1 MNSMYACLH
10 VPDFAVQ
17 AAVRLRPELRI
28 HPTAVIEG
36 DPPLETIFAL
46 NAPARAQGVAAGMSR
61 LQAESFRGL
70 KLHRRSLAEEASAQA
85 ALLECAGA
93 FSPRI
98 EVVSFQYAQEPGGTV
113 VIDIRGTTSLFGAP
127 GQLAEAACRKV
138 AGCGLKVHV
147 AISENF
153 HAAVCA
159 ARGYPGMTE
168 LAPGD
173 EARLLAPLPLDV
185 LDLSPEMSATFQLWG
200 IQNCG
205 ALAGLPEREL
215 IARIGQEGK
224 RLRALARGKHPHL
237 LVPVEADFRS
247 ELVETI
253 ELEHPV
259 EELEPLLFLFS
270 RMIDQLL
277 FRVRERSL
285 AIAALHVCLTL
296 DRKLDG
302 QGQHH
307 KRSVRPALPSQ
318 EHGTLLKLLQ
328 LDLEMHPPQAA
339 VMVFEIRADSARPH
353 RAQHGL
359 FLPQAPEPGRLEVVL
374 ARLRKLLGENRV
386 GTPQLEDS
394 HRPEAFRIAA
404 FAPPAPRPAVE
415 AAFSSRTAL
424 RVCRPP
430 LVIHVTVREHKPS
443 SIAMNGAE
451 YGVASRAGPWRSSG
465 QWWSET
471 CWSREEWDVELVDEK
486 TRMVGRIAY
495 DPASNCWY
503 MQGIYD

>member
-205 ALAGLPEREL
+205 ALAGC
-215 IARIGQEGK
+215 
-224 RLRALARGKHPHL
+224 
-237 LVPVEADFRS
+237 RS
-247 ELVETI
+247 G
-253 ELEHPV
+253 
-259 EELEPLLFLFS
+259 
-270 RMIDQLL
+270 
-277 FRVRERSL
+277 SL
-285 AIAALHVCLTL
+285 SHA
-296 DRKLDG
+296 
-302 QGQHH
+302 
-307 KRSVRPALPSQ
+307 
-318 EHGTLLKLLQ
+318 
-328 LDLEMHPPQAA
+328 
-339 VMVFEIRADSARPH
+339 SARKESVCVPWLAVSI
-353 RAQHGL
+353 RICW
-359 FLPQAPEPGRLEVVL
+359 FRLKRIFVPNWW
-374 ARLRKLLGENRV
+374 RPSNWSIRWKNWNRCCFF
-386 GTPQLEDS
+386 
-394 HRPEAFRIAA
+394 FR
-404 FAPPAPRPAVE
+404 
-415 AAFSSRTAL
+415 
-424 RVCRPP
+424 
-430 LVIHVTVREHKPS
+430 
-443 SIAMNGAE
+443 G
-451 YGVASRAGPWRSSG
+451 
-465 QWWSET
+465 
-471 CWSREEWDVELVDEK
+471 
-486 TRMVGRIAY
+486 
-495 DPASNCWY
+495 
-503 MQGIYD
+503 